1 MNFLR
6 VLAVLAVVVL
16 AMATITEAKPLLRFF
31 GRRRSGGTR
40 STSSGPANGINSI
53 VGDVYSDVNGDIFSA
68 YPNPLGFV
76 NLG

>member
-16 AMATITEAKPLLRFF
+16 AMASITEAKPLLRFF
-31 GRRRSGGTR
+31 GGRRGGRGRSR
-40 STSSGPANGINSI
+40 SSGPANGVNSI
-53 VGDVYSDVNGDIFSA
+53 VGDVYADVNGDIFGA

-76 NLG
+76 NLR